1 MTNYANAVDFNGT
14 FPNTGELISDAGS
27 YSDPAWLTSLSGSK
41 VTGGVPGSGTS
52 LVITTGASATL
63 TPNAGNYANRV
74 GTVTYA
80 LPATCALNEI
90 FIVGGIDATAG
101 SKWVI
106 TVASGQTIIVGAGR
120 TDIGAGGSITAAFQ
134 TDNLRFRCIVA
145 NTTFVAESVIG
156 SLTVV

>member
-1 MTNYANAVDFNGT
+1 MTTYANAVDFNGT
-14 FPNTGELISDAGS
+14 FPSTGELISDAGS

-41 VTGGVPGSGTS
+41 VTGGVPGAGQS

-63 TPNAGNYANRV
+63 TPNAADYANRA

-80 LPATCALNEI
+80 LPGTCAANEI
-90 FIVGGIDATAG
+90 FIVGGIDTTGG
-101 SKWVI
+101 SKWVV
-106 TVASGQTIIVGAGR
+106 TVSSGQTIIVGATQ
-120 TDIGAGGSITAAFQ
+120 TDIGAGGSITSALQ